1 MSEQTAARTAM
12 TPQKL
17 EQVWANHL
25 YQEFV
30 TRDVEATLA
39 TMSEDASINGGWAP
53 LAVGKEQVR
62 ASVIQQLHTVM
73 AR

>member
-1 MSEQTAARTAM
+1 MSEQTAARTDV

-17 EQVWANHL
+17 EQVWENHL

-39 TMSEDASINGGWAP
+39 TMTEDASTRRWTP
-53 LAVGKEQVR
+53 VAVGKE
-62 ASVIQQLHTVM
+62 
-73 AR
+73 

>member
-1 MSEQTAARTAM
+1 MSEQTAARTDV

-17 EQVWANHL
+17 QVWENHL

-39 TMSEDASINGGWAP
+39 TMTEDASINGG
-53 LAVGKEQVR
+53 GHQ
-62 ASVIQQLHTVM
+62 
-73 AR
+73 

>member
-1 MSEQTAARTAM
+1 VSRQPRERM

-17 EQVWANHL
+17 EQVWENHL

-39 TMSEDASINGGWAP
+39 TMTEDASINGG
-53 LAVGKEQVR
+53 GHQ
-62 ASVIQQLHTVM
+62 
-73 AR
+73 